1 MQLIVFTDLDG
12 ALLGEDYSYET
23 VKANIEKLK
32 QMKIPII
39 ICTSKTRGEIEI
51 YTNEL
56 DIKDPF
62 ISENGGAI
70 FIPKNY
76 FSFSFS
82 FDKEDDGYKI
92 IELGTPSESLKDII
106 SKIKKVYNVKCFHE
120 MTAEE
125 LARDTGLPMERAVKA
140 QQREYDIAFKIIDIG
155 VEEDIRNLIKES
167 RFQFVKGARYCH
179 LLGNNDKGKAVRLLC
194 DLLRKKYGDIK
205 TMAIGASP
213 NDFPMLDVVDRPY
226 LVRDRN
232 DRHTSEKYIKA
243 WGKGPDGWNY
253 AIRTELKI

>member
-1 MQLIVFTDLDG
+1 MQLIIFTNLDG
-12 ALLGEDYSYET
+12 ALLNEDYSYEN

-32 QMKIPII
+32 KKKIPII

-56 DIKDPF
+56 GIEDPF

-70 FIPKNY
+70 FIPKDY
-76 FSFSFS
+76 FSFPLE
-82 FDKEDDGYKI
+82 KEEGGYNI
-92 IELGTPSESLKDII
+92 IELGTPSESLKDVI
-106 SKIKKVYNVKCFHE
+106 SKIKKVYDIECFHE
-120 MTAEE
+120 MTPEE
-125 LARDTGLPMERAVKA
+125 LARDAGLPLERAVKA
-140 QQREYDIAFKIIDIG
+140 QQREYDIAFKINDIG
-155 VEEDIRNLIKES
+155 VEENIKNLIKES

-179 LLGNNDKGKAVRLLC
+179 LLGNNDKGKAVRILC

-232 DRHTSEKYIKA
+232 DRYSSEKYIKA
-243 WGKGPDGWNY
+243 WGRGPAGWNY
-253 AIRTELKI
+253 AVRTELNI